1 MSDVGSGP
9 APGVVEAVKRLTMT
23 VVPGG
28 TTPAGTWTPA
38 APVGTTTTTPDAPMT
53 TEVESGFGGGGGGGA
68 AGGFAVTDPDP
79 PPQPISHD
87 NAKAVIAIDLVN
99 LVTES
104 PWYSIARHARIPHLR
119 APLKASR
126 GIPVKSARCRVSLA
140 SSRS

>member
-1 MSDVGSGP
+1 MNVDEMLSGVRD
-9 APGVVEAVKRLTMT
+9 AMTVKRVYGDPIERDGIL
-23 VVPGG
+23 VI
-28 TTPAGTWTPA
+28 PA
-38 APVGTTTTTPDAPMT
+38 AKVM
-53 TEVESGFGGGGGGGA
+53 GGGGGGGA

>member
-1 MSDVGSGP
+1 
-9 APGVVEAVKRLTMT
+9 MT

-38 APVGTTTTTPDAPMT
+38 APVGTTTTPPDAPIT
-53 TEVESGFGGGGGGGA
+53 TEVEPGFGGGGA

-79 PPQPISHD
+79 PPQPGSHD
-87 NAKAVIAIDLVN
+87 NANAIKAIDLVN

-104 PWYSIARHARIPHLR
+104 PWYSIARHARIPDLR

-126 GIPVKSARCRVSLA
+126 GISVKSAGRP
-140 SSRS
+140 